1 MTGLLRHR
9 ARAFVL
15 GERDVVGKLQSA
27 PGPDGDAR
35 PACRPLPG
43 REYPSAAAA
52 RRLPIAPHVNAQRV
66 TRGVEARDRKP
77 KTVLEI
83 QPADL
88 AIGHYVEPNTFLQS
102 DEFAD
107 ARKLDCAKG
116 IRSKRSII
124 ETLRVPL
131 ASAAAATGCPPRRS

>member
-1 MTGLLRHR
+1 
-9 ARAFVL
+9 
-15 GERDVVGKLQSA
+15 
-27 PGPDGDAR
+27 
-35 PACRPLPG
+35 
-43 REYPSAAAA
+43 
-52 RRLPIAPHVNAQRV
+52 VNAQRV

-124 ETLRVPL
+124 ETLACLSPALRPQQ
-131 ASAAAATGCPPRRS
+131 AAHHVGPDGA